1 MMTVK
6 AFLVQMLAVLFIL
19 VVGILI
25 WNFVNSFQAR
35 P

>member
-1 MMTVK
+1 MTVK
-6 AFLVQMLAVLFIL
+6 TFLVQMLAVMFIL

-25 WNFVNSFQAR
+25 WNFVMNVQVR